1 MANKHESM
9 HIDPYEKAWIIV
21 SILMLIVF
29 FGAVTVAGLSF
40 GVRVPDPVQRV
51 NPNDLA
57 ATGTFAEP
65 GLKVVAPKR
74 YEAYIVAQT
83 WSFNPRE
90 IEVPVGSVVKFYVTS
105 KDVQHGF
112 KLQNTNV
119 NMQIVPGQVSSLA
132 VKFDKPGEYDFICTE
147 YCGIGHAAMYG
158 KVIVVP

>member
-1 MANKHESM
+1 MANQRESM
-9 HIDPYEKAWIIV
+9 HLDSYERTWIIV
-21 SILMLIVF
+21 SILMLVIF

-51 NPNDLA
+51 DPRDL
-57 ATGTFAEP
+57 GNSVSFSEP
-65 GLKVVAPKR
+65 GLKEIAPKR

-90 IEVPVGSVVKFYVTS
+90 MTVPAGSIIKFYVTS

-119 NMQIVPGQVSSLA
+119 NMQVVPGQVSSLA
-132 VKFDKPGEYDFICTE
+132 VKFKEPGEYTFICTE

-158 KVIVVP
+158 KVIVTP